1 MTVIR
6 GLVSNVTCVVDIE
19 CFWIVAPP
27 CSRVELRVR
36 CGHVAVSPGLI
47 KPDRCVKWD
56 VKQHSKIERAGAFRR
71 GTKNHKQ
78 TWVGSG
84 GRWDIPLDN
93 QEASSNLVWR
103 PCSRLCVS
111 RILRQFCCGTTL
123 QLAQCGLMSVMTSS
137 MWRMSACIG

>member
-1 MTVIR
+1 M
-6 GLVSNVTCVVDIE
+6 VDIE
-19 CFWIVAPP
+19 CFWVVAPP

-78 TWVGSG
+78 RGRERRTVRHTVGQPRSIIQSG
-84 GRWDIPLDN
+84 L
-93 QEASSNLVWR
+93 ASVQSTLCEPYPETILLWHDSAACSMR
-103 PCSRLCVS
+103 PDECDDVINVAHVS
-111 RILRQFCCGTTL
+111 MHWI
-123 QLAQCGLMSVMTSS
+123 VY
-137 MWRMSACIG
+137 